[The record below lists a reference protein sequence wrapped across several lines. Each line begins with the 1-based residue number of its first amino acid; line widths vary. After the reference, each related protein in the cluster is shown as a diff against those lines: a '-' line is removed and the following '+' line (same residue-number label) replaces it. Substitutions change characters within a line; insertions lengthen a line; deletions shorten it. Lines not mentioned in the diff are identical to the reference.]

1 MNPLRS
7 ILVPTVLIL
16 AGTSLGCGGAKTVEV
31 VSPRRG
37 EIRESFTEPA
47 KTRLEK
53 TRVIAMPVDGRIAHV
68 DVEPGDQVSEGK
80 ELVVFDREPLEQEV
94 SEAAEAVAELEAQLA
109 VKEDSSLEQ
118 VALEEAEAAVV
129 AAGESLKA
137 AEAQVAAEQARH
149 EHALKERAR
158 SETLFESG
166 QTAASEFDEK
176 KLQAE
181 TALIELRK
189 QEFTVAALK
198 AIIVA
203 VRLGPR
209 AINEYLSK
217 KKLERLVIVKQ
228 HLQAKARLARAKYR
242 LKLAAVTSPIR
253 GLVLEKYEE
262 GGTFLAAGVPL
273 LLVGNLDELEA
284 EADVLTQ
291 DVLALPE
298 NARVEL
304 TSARGLD
311 PIAGRVRLVEPAGFT
326 KLSSLG
332 VEQQRVKVIIALD
345 QKSDKLGVGYRLQ
358 ARFFTASKE
367 NALVVPRY
375 SVLQD
380 VDGAYYVLKIAGRR
394 LVKQVVTLGLQ
405 SDLELEITQG
415 LSESDSIV
423 AAPDTTMDEGDAV
436 KIKP

>member
-1 MNPLRS
+1 MKRLRPALWMCALTLPMLS
-7 ILVPTVLIL
+7 
-16 AGTSLGCGGAKTVEV
+16 AGCGGAKTVEA

-37 EIRESFTEPA
+37 RIEESFSEPA

-53 TRVIAMPVDGRIAHV
+53 TCVIAMPVDGRIARV
-68 DVEPGDQVSEGK
+68 DVEPGDPAGEGQ

-94 SEAAEAVAELEAQLA
+94 AEAAEAVAELDAQLA
-109 VKEDSSLEQ
+109 VKEDNSLEQ

-129 AAGESLKA
+129 AAAESLKA

-149 EHALKERAR
+149 EHALKERER

-217 KKLERLVIVKQ
+217 KKLERLVVVKQ
-228 HLQAKARLARAKYR
+228 HLQAKARLARARYR
-242 LKLAAVTSPIR
+242 LKLAAITSPIN
-253 GLVLEKYEE
+253 GVVLEKYEK
-262 GGTFLAAGVPL
+262 GGTFLPAGVPL
-273 LLVGNLDELEA
+273 LLVGNLDDLEV

-291 DVLALPE
+291 DALALPE
-298 NARVEL
+298 KARVEL
-304 TSARGLD
+304 TSARGLA

-332 VEQQRVKVIIALD
+332 VEQQRVKVIVALD
-345 QKSDKLGVGYRLQ
+345 ERNDRLRVGYRLQ
-358 ARFFTASKE
+358 ARFFTASKD

-380 VDGAYYVLKIAGRR
+380 VDDAYYVLKIAGRR
-394 LVKQVVTLGLQ
+394 LAKQVVTLGLA
-405 SDLELEITQG
+405 SDLELEVTQG
-415 LSESDSIV
+415 LAESDTIV
-423 AAPDTTMDEGDAV
+423 AAPDTTMSDGHLV
-436 KIKP
+436 KIKE